1 MLSIRTIGVIG
12 RTYRHLTRYRQILSI
27 FFKFGFGDLIERLK
41 LDQYLE
47 VGLKMISRKQRP
59 RDMRLTRA
67 QRLRM
72 AVEELGP
79 AYIKLGQI
87 LSTRPDFMPADFI
100 EELSKLQDR
109 VPPCPFEEL
118 RHIVETELK
127 GALEE
132 ALLTMAETP
141 LASASIGQVH
151 KGRLHSGEDVAIKVR
166 RPGISKLIEVDL
178 EIMLHLATLM
188 ERHIAELAPHRPVTI
203 VEEFASTLE
212 KELDFGL
219 EAANMRR
226 FAGDFED
233 NPAVHI
239 PEVYREFS
247 TTRVLTMEYVEGIK
261 ISQVELIEAA
271 GMDKHLLTARGA
283 DLILTQVFLNGFFH
297 ADPHPGNLFVLPDH
311 VICLLDFGMV
321 GIVDRET
328 RERFVDLIDSVVNRD
343 EPVMVETL
351 LQLTEWD
358 LYPDIRRMQ
367 RDVTDFISRY
377 LYRSL
382 REIEVGACLK
392 ELMMIATR
400 HRLRIPPDL
409 FLMIKAFA
417 TVEGIGRQLDPEFD
431 MVAQAR
437 PFLVKVNAERFS
449 PRRIAREAM
458 GMSRMLLKLT
468 RQFPKDLL
476 DLTRAIRRQ
485 QLNLTVTHQGLQDML
500 ATHDRIS
507 NRISFSIIIAALLIG
522 SALIV
527 ISKAPPLI
535 YGISLIGIIGFLA
548 AALMGVWLLVAILR
562 KGKL

>member
-27 FFKFGFGDLIERLK
+27 FFKFGFGDLIDRLK

-47 VGLKMISRKQRP
+47 VGLKMISRKQRT

-100 EELSKLQDR
+100 AELSKLQDR
-109 VPPCPFEEL
+109 VPPCPFEAL
-118 RHIVETELK
+118 RCIIETELK
-127 GALEE
+127 GTLEASFSAFE
-132 ALLTMAETP
+132 ETP

-151 KGRLHSGEDVAIKVR
+151 KGRLHSGEDVAVKVR

-188 ERHIAELAPHRPVTI
+188 ERHITELAPHRPATI
-203 VEEFASTLE
+203 VEEFAGTLE

-226 FAGDFED
+226 FAADFEE

-239 PEVYREFS
+239 PAVYRAFS

-261 ISQVELIEAA
+261 ISQADAIETA
-271 GMDKHLLTARGA
+271 GMDKHLLTVRGA

-297 ADPHPGNLFVLPDH
+297 ADPHPGNLFVLRDN

-343 EPVMVETL
+343 EPVMVEAL

-377 LYRSL
+377 LYRPL
-382 REIEVGACLK
+382 REVEIGACLK
-392 ELMMIATR
+392 ELMMLASR

-431 MVAQAR
+431 MVSRAK
-437 PFLVKVNAERFS
+437 PFLVKVNSERFS

-458 GMSRMLLKLT
+458 GMSRTLLKLT
-468 RQFPKDLL
+468 RQLPKDLL
-476 DLTRAIRRQ
+476 DLARAIRKQ
-485 QLNLTVTHQGLQDML
+485 QLNLTVTHQGLQEML
-500 ATHDRIS
+500 STHDRIS

-562 KGKL
+562 KGRL

>member
-12 RTYRHLTRYRQILSI
+12 RTYRHLNRYRQILSI
-27 FFKFGFGDLIERLK
+27 FFKFGFGDLIERLR

-47 VGLKMISRKQRP
+47 VGLKMISKREMS
-59 RDMRLTRA
+59 RDSRLSRA

-87 LSTRPDFMPADFI
+87 LSTRSDLVPPDFI

-109 VPPCPFEEL
+109 VPAFPFEDL
-118 RHIVETELK
+118 RRIVEEELH
-127 GALEE
+127 GTLEE
-132 ALLTMAETP
+132 KYLEVETSP

-151 KGRLHSGEDVAIKVR
+151 RGRLHSGEEVAVKVR
-166 RPGISKLIEVDL
+166 RPGIRKLIEVDL
-178 EIMLHLATLM
+178 EIMLHLATLL
-188 ERHIAELAPHRPVTI
+188 ERHVAEFAPHRPVTI
-203 VEEFASTLE
+203 VEEFANTLE

-226 FAGDFED
+226 FARDFED

-239 PEVYREFS
+239 PEVYRELS
-247 TTRVLTMEYVEGIK
+247 TSRVLTMEYVEGIK
-261 ISQVELIEAA
+261 ISRIDLIEAA
-271 GMDKHLLTARGA
+271 GMDKHLLTVRGA
-283 DLILTQVFLNGFFH
+283 DLILKQVFLNGFFH

-321 GIVDRET
+321 GIVDRDT

-343 EPVMVETL
+343 EPGMVEAL

-358 LYPDIRRMQ
+358 MYPDTRRMQ

-377 LYRSL
+377 LYRPL
-382 REIEVGACLK
+382 REIEIGTCLK
-392 ELMMIATR
+392 ALIILAAQ

-431 MVAQAR
+431 MIAQAK
-437 PFLVKVNAERFS
+437 PFLVQVNAERFS

-458 GMSRMLLKLT
+458 GMSRMLLKLA
-468 RQFPKDLL
+468 RQLPKDVL
-476 DLTRAIRRQ
+476 DLARVVRQ
-485 QLNLTVTHQGLQDML
+485 QQLKLTVTHQGLQDML

-507 NRISFSIIIAALLIG
+507 NRISFSIIIAALVIG

-527 ISKAPPLI
+527 ISQAPPLI

-548 AALMGVWLLVAILR
+548 AAIMGVWLLIAILR

>member
-47 VGLKMISRKQRP
+47 VGLKMISKKQRP
-59 RDMRLTRA
+59 RDSRLTRA
-67 QRLRM
+67 ERLRM

-87 LSTRPDFMPADFI
+87 LSTRPDLLPADVI
-100 EELSKLQDR
+100 EELSKLQDH
-109 VPPCPFEEL
+109 VPPCPFEDL
-118 RHIVETELK
+118 RRIIEEDLRGSLEEK
-127 GALEE
+127 FLQLEE
-132 ALLTMAETP
+132 AP

-151 KGRLHSGEDVAIKVR
+151 RGRLHSGEEVAVKVR
-166 RPGISKLIEVDL
+166 RPGIRKIIEVDL

-188 ERHIAELAPHRPVTI
+188 ERHIAELAPHRPVT
-203 VEEFASTLE
+203 VVQEFAGTLE
-212 KELDFGL
+212 KELDFAL

-226 FAGDFED
+226 FAKDFED

-247 TTRVLTMEYVEGIK
+247 TLRVLTMEFVEGIK
-261 ISQVELIEAA
+261 ISRIDLIDAA
-271 GMDKHLLTARGA
+271 GMDKHLLTSRGA
-283 DLILTQVFLNGFFH
+283 DLVLKQVFLNGFFH

-311 VICLLDFGMV
+311 VICMLDFGMI
-321 GIVDRET
+321 GIVDRDT

-343 EPVMVETL
+343 EPAMVDAL

-358 LYPDIRRMQ
+358 VHPDTRRMQ
-367 RDVTDFISRY
+367 RDVTDFISRH
-377 LYRSL
+377 LYRPL
-382 REIEVGACLK
+382 REIEIGSLLK
-392 ELMMIATR
+392 ELIMLAAR
-400 HRLRIPPDL
+400 HGLRIPPDL

-417 TVEGIGRQLDPEFD
+417 TVEGVGRQLDPEFD
-431 MVAQAR
+431 IIAQAK
-437 PFLVKVNAERFS
+437 PFLIKVNAERFS

-458 GMSRMLLKLT
+458 GMSRMLMKLAHQLPKDILDMARVIRQQQLKLT
-468 RQFPKDLL
+468 
-476 DLTRAIRRQ
+476 
-485 QLNLTVTHQGLQDML
+485 VSHQGLQDML

-507 NRISFSIIIAALLIG
+507 NRLSFSIIIAALVIG

-548 AALMGVWLLVAILR
+548 AAIMGIWLLIAILK

>member
-12 RTYRHLTRYRQILSI
+12 RTYRHLNRYRQILSI

-47 VGLKMISRKQRP
+47 VGLKMISKKERP
-59 RDMRLTRA
+59 RDSRLTRA

-87 LSTRPDFMPADFI
+87 LSTRPDLVPADFI

-109 VPPCPFEEL
+109 VPPCPFKEL
-118 RHIVETELK
+118 RRIIEAELDGTLEEK
-127 GALEE
+127 FLRLEE
-132 ALLTMAETP
+132 AP

-151 KGRLHSGEDVAIKVR
+151 RGRLHGGEEVAVKVR
-166 RPGISKLIEVDL
+166 RPGIQKLIEVDL
-178 EIMLHLATLM
+178 EIMLHMATLM
-188 ERHIAELAPHRPVTI
+188 ERHVAELSPHRPVTI

-226 FAGDFED
+226 FAKDFED

-247 TTRVLTMEYVEGIK
+247 TAQVLTMEFVEGIK
-261 ISQVELIEAA
+261 ISRVDLIEAA
-271 GMDKHLLTARGA
+271 GMDKRLLTVRGA
-283 DLILTQVFLNGFFH
+283 DLVLKQVFLNGFFH

-321 GIVDRET
+321 GIVDRDT

-343 EPVMVETL
+343 EPAMVEAL
-351 LQLTEWD
+351 LQLTDWD
-358 LYPDIRRMQ
+358 AYPDTRRMQ
-367 RDVTDFISRY
+367 RDVADFLSRY
-377 LYRSL
+377 LYRPL
-382 REIEVGACLK
+382 REIEIGACLK
-392 ELMMIATR
+392 ELIMIAAR

-417 TVEGIGRQLDPEFD
+417 TVEGVGRQLDPEFD
-431 MVAQAR
+431 MVARAK

-449 PRRIAREAM
+449 PKRIAREAM
-458 GMSRMLLKLT
+458 GMSRMLLKLA
-468 RQFPKDLL
+468 RQFPKDIL
-476 DLTRAIRRQ
+476 DMARVIRQ
-485 QLNLTVTHQGLQDML
+485 QQLKLTVTHQGLQDML

-507 NRISFSIIIAALLIG
+507 NRISFSIIIAALVIG

-527 ISKAPPLI
+527 ISEAPPLI

-548 AALMGVWLLVAILR
+548 AAIMGIWLLIAILR